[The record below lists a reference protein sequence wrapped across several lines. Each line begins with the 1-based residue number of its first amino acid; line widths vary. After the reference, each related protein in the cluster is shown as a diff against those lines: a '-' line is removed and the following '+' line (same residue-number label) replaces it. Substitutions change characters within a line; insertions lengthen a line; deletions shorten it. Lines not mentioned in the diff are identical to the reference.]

1 MPSVPPSPDPP
12 ASVDS
17 ELCRRV
23 LEAIPPHV
31 GARFLAL
38 YAAAGACVVHDGC
51 APEPLT
57 IPEDLARN
65 VAEVADGLDARVL
78 VVDREAQRGWVAPFG
93 DGLRFV
99 AVSNR
104 HHQRTP

>member
-1 MPSVPPSPDPP
+1 MPSAPLSPDPP

-17 ELCRRV
+17 TLCQRV
-23 LEAIPPHV
+23 IEVIPPHL
-31 GARFLAL
+31 GARFVAF
-38 YAAAGACVVHDGC
+38 YAVAGACVVHDGC

-57 IPEDLARN
+57 IPEDLARQ
-65 VAEVADGLDARVL
+65 VAELADGLDARVL
-78 VVDREAQRGWVAPFG
+78 VVDREPGRGSVAPFG

-104 HHQRTP
+104 HHQGTR